1 MLSFEDF
8 KKMDL
13 RIAEI
18 LEVNEHP
25 NAERLYVLKINAG
38 DGEKQIVAGI
48 RAAYSPEQL
57 VGRKIVI
64 IDNLEPAV
72 IRGEESQGMLL
83 AASNEGLPVILVPE
97 SDAQPGTRIG

>member
-25 NAERLYVLKINAG
+25 DADKLYVLKINAG

-72 IRGEESQGMLL
+72 IRGEGSQGMLL

-97 SDAQPGTRIG
+97 SDVQAGTRIS